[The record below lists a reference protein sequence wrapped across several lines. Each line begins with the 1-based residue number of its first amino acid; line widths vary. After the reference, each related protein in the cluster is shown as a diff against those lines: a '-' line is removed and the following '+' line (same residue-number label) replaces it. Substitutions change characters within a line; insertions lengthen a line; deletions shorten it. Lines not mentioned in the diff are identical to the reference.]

1 MKLLNVFITIPVN
14 MSIYSSQINESSV
27 LVTGGAGFIGSHIV
41 QRLVTEGA
49 KRVVILDNLSNGFIK
64 NIEGLLSMPQVTFI
78 EGDIR
83 NLSVCMDAAKGVDLI
98 CHQAALGSV
107 PRSLADPVTTNEVNI
122 GGFLNMMLSAK
133 ENDVKR
139 FVYAA
144 SSSTYGDSTQLPK
157 REDLIGKPMSPYAVT
172 KYVNELYAHVFGLN
186 FGMKHIGLRY
196 FNVFGPG
203 QDPKGAYAAVIPL
216 FIQAV
221 LDNESPLI
229 NGDGEQ
235 TRDFTYID
243 NVVEANMHALF
254 TANEAALNTV
264 YNIAYG
270 QQTSINQLVSAILNQ
285 EKKEIKP
292 VYRDSRSGDVRNSL
306 ADISRAR
313 TLLGYNPQIDFEQ
326 GIAHTYSWF
335 KNNQEFIRR

>member
-1 MKLLNVFITIPVN
+1 M
-14 MSIYSSQINESSV
+14 
-27 LVTGGAGFIGSHIV
+27 VTGGAGFIGSHIV
-41 QRLVTEGA
+41 HRLVVEGV
-49 KRVVILDNLSNGFIK
+49 KRLVILDNLSNGFIK
-64 NIEGLLSMPQVTFI
+64 NIESLLNLPQVTFV

-83 NLSVCMDAAKGVDLI
+83 NLNVCLDAAKGVDLI

-122 GGFLNMMLSAK
+122 GGFLNMILAAK
-133 ENDVKR
+133 QNDVNR

-254 TANEAALNTV
+254 STNEAALNTV

-292 VYRDSRSGDVRNSL
+292 VYRGSRSGDVRNSL
-306 ADISRAR
+306 ADISKAR
-313 TLLGYNPQIDFEQ
+313 TLLGYNPQVDFEQ
-326 GIAHTYSWF
+326 GIARTYSWF